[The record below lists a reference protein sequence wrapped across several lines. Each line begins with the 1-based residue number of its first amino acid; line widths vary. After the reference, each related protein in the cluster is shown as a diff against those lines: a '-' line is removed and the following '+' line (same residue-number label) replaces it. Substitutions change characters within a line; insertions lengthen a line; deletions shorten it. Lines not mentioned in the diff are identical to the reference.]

1 MWCLPPS
8 VLKLFLLLL
17 DPPIDLLPHLY
28 SCHMILVRTTKMLQV
43 MMPDE
48 QSLCVINTQLS
59 KIPNVQNCKIPKRNL
74 GPQPMLVF

>member
-1 MWCLPPS
+1 
-8 VLKLFLLLL
+8 
-17 DPPIDLLPHLY
+17 
-28 SCHMILVRTTKMLQV
+28 MLQV

-74 GPQPMLVF
+74 GPWPMLVF